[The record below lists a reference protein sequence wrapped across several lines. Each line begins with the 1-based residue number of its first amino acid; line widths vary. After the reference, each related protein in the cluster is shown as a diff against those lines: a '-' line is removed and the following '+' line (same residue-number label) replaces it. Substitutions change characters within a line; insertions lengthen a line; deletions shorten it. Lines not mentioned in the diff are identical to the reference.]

1 MNKTFYIVFVEKE
14 GRTGTYG
21 TKEDAK
27 KEAQRIANETGKSV
41 YVLESTF
48 LARPE
53 MINSYELACCY
64 LERARCVERNCLYL
78 WDASP
83 HSKAMFA
90 MYKLITIAEAWNK
103 QDDFVPDFTDC
114 DQSKYYPWFRYSG
127 ADAGLVCADT
137 YCMPSAT
144 STAIGSR
151 LCFKTH
157 ERAKRF
163 GEQFIDLWN
172 DFLLIK

>member
-1 MNKTFYIVFVEKE
+1 MNGIFYIVFVEHE
-14 GRTGTYG
+14 GRTGEYK
-21 TKEDAK
+21 TKEDAQ
-27 KEAQRIANETGKSV
+27 KEAQRIANETGECV

-53 MINSYELACCY
+53 MINSYESACAY

-103 QDDFVPDFTDC
+103 QDDFVPDFSDEK
-114 DQSKYYPWFRYSG
+114 QWKFYSWFEYSG
-127 ADAGLVCADT
+127 TAGLVCANT
-137 YCMPSAT
+137 YSAPSSA
-144 STAIGSR
+144 SPLGSR
-151 LCFKTH
+151 LCFKTP
-157 ERAKRF
+157 ERAKQF